1 MTHRN
6 TPERAGVLL
15 EPGVAASTLIEAGHM
30 GAKNAAGYVVPA
42 DDTVGLIVLG
52 RVENTVDNTGGANG
66 DERVKIL
73 RKKAFQFKNS
83 ATAPLTIADLFGNA
97 YVEDSE
103 TVTTAAGATNDIVA
117 GKIIDVDSDGVWV
130 EIE

>member
-6 TPERAGVLL
+6 TPKRTGELL
-15 EPGVAASTLIEAGHM
+15 EPGVAASTLVEAGHM
-30 GAKNAAGYVVPA
+30 GAKNASGYVIPA
-42 DDTVGLIVLG
+42 DDVAGLIVLG

-73 RKKAFQFKNS
+73 RKNAFLYKNS
-83 ATAPLTIADLFGNA
+83 GTNALTIADIGGNA

-103 TVTTAAGATNDIVA
+103 TVTNATGATNDIVA
-117 GKIIDVDSDGVWV
+117 GKILDVVSEGVWV
-130 EIE
+130 EIN

>member
-1 MTHRN
+1 MAHRN
-6 TPERAGVLL
+6 TPKRTGEIL

-30 GAKNAAGYVVPA
+30 GAKNAGGFAVPA
-42 DDTVGLIVLG
+42 SDTVGLIVLG

-73 RKKAFQFKNS
+73 RKNAFAFKNS
-83 ATAPLTIADLFGNA
+83 GTNPLSIADIGTNA

-103 TVTTAAGATNDIVA
+103 TVTNAAGATNDIVA
-117 GKIIDVDSDGVWV
+117 GKILDVDSEGVWV
-130 EIE
+130 EIQ